1 MVVFRVWGA
10 CGRKFK
16 SCHPDNKRLSE
27 RKPLVFMANF
37 VYVLFSESLQKHYV
51 GSTEDLHKRLAH
63 HNAGQNR
70 WSKRGRP
77 WRMIW
82 SRQVPDKKT
91 ALQLE
96 TSIKKRGASRFLL
109 DQDGV

>member
-1 MVVFRVWGA
+1 MSPRQQEAFRKEA
-10 CGRKFK
+10 SF
-16 SCHPDNKRLSE
+16 
-27 RKPLVFMANF
+27 FMANF
-37 VYVLFSESLQKHYV
+37 VYILFSDSLQKHYV
-51 GSTEDLHKRLAH
+51 GSTEDLDKRLAH